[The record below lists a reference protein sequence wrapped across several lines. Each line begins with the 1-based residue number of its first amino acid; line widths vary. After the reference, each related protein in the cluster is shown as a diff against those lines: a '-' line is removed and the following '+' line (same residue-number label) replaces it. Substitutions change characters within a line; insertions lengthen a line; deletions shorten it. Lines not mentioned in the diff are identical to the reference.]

1 MKNKIPLII
10 AVVCGLVAVLLV
22 NNYLKGR
29 EEELAQQMQ
38 TQRRRAAQEDLVRVL
53 TAKTDLVQGKAIEER
68 DLKEEAIP
76 KEYLQPRAATS
87 MERVVGK
94 ITLAPISKGE
104 QILLSKL
111 ALPGEAGSLATKTP
125 PGKRAIT
132 VPVDNIAG
140 LGGLL
145 KPGDYVDVL
154 GKIPTPVTG
163 PDGKQQMQLTS
174 MPLFQNVLVLAVG
187 SDVGGGS
194 TQAKERQ
201 GASTVTLALIP
212 QEAGLIAFVQEQG
225 KIQLVLR
232 SPMDTQVQQI
242 QPATWESLF
251 AYLFPDMVKQAQL
264 QAAQARQQQKP
275 KEPAKV
281 EIYRGLNKEEII
293 LSK

>member
-10 AVVCGLVAVLLV
+10 AIVCGLVAVVLV

-29 EEELAQQMQ
+29 EEELARQMQ
-38 TQRRRAAQEDLVRVL
+38 AQRKHTAQEDLVKVL
-53 TAKTDLVQGKAIEER
+53 VAKTDIVQGKVLEEK

-87 MERVVGK
+87 IERVIGK

-111 ALPGEAGSLATKTP
+111 ALPGETGSLATKTP

-154 GKIPTPVTG
+154 AKIPTPVTG
-163 PDGKQQMQLTS
+163 PDGKQQMQLTT

-187 SDVGGGS
+187 SDVGGGA
-194 TQAKERQ
+194 QVKEKQ
-201 GASTVTLALIP
+201 GASTVTLALSP
-212 QEAGLIAFVQEQG
+212 QETSLISFVQEQG

-242 QPATWESLF
+242 PPASWESLF
-251 AYLFPDMVKQAQL
+251 AYLYPDIVKQAQL
-264 QAAQARQQQKP
+264 QAAQPKAQP
-275 KEPAKV
+275 KEPNKV
-281 EIYRGLNKEEII
+281 EIYRGLNKEEVI
-293 LSK
+293 LTK